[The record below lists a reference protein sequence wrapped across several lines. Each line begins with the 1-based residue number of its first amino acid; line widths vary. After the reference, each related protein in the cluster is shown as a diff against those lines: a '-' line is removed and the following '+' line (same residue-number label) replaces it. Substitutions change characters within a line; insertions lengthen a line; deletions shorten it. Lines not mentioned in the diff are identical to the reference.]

1 MSGFVSAMMSST
13 RLLLCSLSLDSRG
26 IMNAEEIVSR
36 LLYRDALVLVIDK
49 PAGLPVHPGPKGGET
64 LFHHLDAL
72 RFGLPRRPEVA
83 HRLDKDTSGCI
94 VLGRHAKALARLG
107 DLFKRNEIDK
117 VYWAVVEGGPE
128 ADEGEID
135 LPLAPK
141 SPDRGWWM
149 KVDPK
154 GQPSLTKWRVLGR
167 STDNPSPPLWGRV
180 GEGGVNGPTGYDDRP
195 VGAIPPSL
203 TLPHK
208 GGGDTVTPPRAGL
221 LASLGEGKHL
231 TLLELR
237 PITGRTHQLRVHCSA
252 SGWPIIGDTIYGTAP
267 RFGGPGLHLHARA
280 ITVPL
285 YPKKPPITVEAP
297 VPEHMKER
305 IRACGMTLDNTVI
318 PDGKADPGSSEG

>member
-1 MSGFVSAMMSST
+1 
-13 RLLLCSLSLDSRG
+13 
-26 IMNAEEIVSR
+26 MNAEEIVSR
-36 LLYRDALVLVIDK
+36 LLYRDALMLVIDK

-72 RFGLPRRPEVA
+72 RFGLPRRPEAA
-83 HRLDKDTSGCI
+83 HRLDKDTSGCL
-94 VLGRHAKALARLG
+94 VLGRHPKAIARLNE
-107 DLFKRNEIDK
+107 LFRKNEVDK

-167 STDNPSPPLWGRV
+167 A
-180 GEGGVNGPTGYDDRP
+180 EG
-195 VGAIPPSL
+195 
-203 TLPHK
+203 
-208 GGGDTVTPPRAGL
+208 
-221 LASLGEGKHL
+221 L

-237 PITGRTHQLRVHCSA
+237 PVTGRTHQLRVHCA
-252 SGWPIIGDTIYGTAP
+252 AMNFPILGDPIYGTAP
-267 RFGGPGLHLHARA
+267 RFHGPGLHLHARS

-285 YPKKPPITVEAP
+285 YPKKPPILVEAP
-297 VPEHMKER
+297 VPEHMRER
-305 IRACGMTLDNTVI
+305 VRLCGII
-318 PDGKADPGSSEG
+318 PDGAAEPG